1 MKKYVTDVRKYLVGI
16 PLLYWDDTVV
26 FINTARACMRFYGND
41 HIALYTAH
49 LHKNLEGIMADN
61 ILPALRNGINEYQAL
76 LRLTD
81 EQPFSLSEIL
91 GEA

>member
-1 MKKYVTDVRKYLVGI
+1 
-16 PLLYWDDTVV
+16 
-26 FINTARACMRFYGND
+26 
-41 HIALYTAH
+41 
-49 LHKNLEGIMADN
+49 MADN